1 MEKQLY
7 FKGVKYVGDL
17 YLKYV
22 FLEFEGSPI
31 IFVCTDKKNNFYL
44 CQCSEIRGLSRWI
57 IAKTTYV
64 TIEQLVKKEIDIYTA
79 IKMNGKRKCI
89 YELYVDKSTACK
101 VLNFDKTAKKIE
113 ISSKVSV
120 NEIGKDVTNRTC
132 IVSVNLVIG
141 DRTPKEPFFIDV
153 TMQSKFKWH
162 EDLDGKINGMLRINA
177 PSLLIAYIRPI
188 ISSLTAS
195 SPYPSYYL
203 PFINFTAD
211 ETEQKTRKHR
221 ATKA

>member
-101 VLNFDKTAKKIE
+101 VLNFDKIDELFLPEKNVLLEYADDEEVKKFLNDE
-113 ISSKVSV
+113 K
-120 NEIGKDVTNRTC
+120 
-132 IVSVNLVIG
+132 LVLKN
-141 DRTPKEPFFIDV
+141 TYTFFIDDDFSEV
-153 TMQSKFKWH
+153 VNNKLYKNFFSESELADDLVDFVSAVEEQTFDSFFKD
-162 EDLDGKINGMLRINA
+162 EYKNEKN
-177 PSLLIAYIRPI
+177 
-188 ISSLTAS
+188 ISFKELNLAE
-195 SPYPSYYL
+195 
-203 PFINFTAD
+203 A
-211 ETEQKTRKHR
+211 
-221 ATKA
+221 A